1 MEHSSQ
7 LCRTSAR
14 RSPASDRCLG
24 EGRRMTVA
32 EERSG
37 DNRLWEEM
45 PEADFVG
52 RVCALPPV
60 SRCSADKGAPKLN
73 PRPLACFNR
82 FPWQEEGRWGKAHR
96 PPRRGCPAG
105 TERPDLELLR
115 ECSGALRQSCQQT
128 GTCDPESRPGP
139 NEDSS
144 RTVSFNYSKHRVLD
158 NY

>member
-1 MEHSSQ
+1 MIENSSQ
-7 LCRTSAR
+7 LCRPSAR

-37 DNRLWEEM
+37 DNRC
-45 PEADFVG
+45 VG
-52 RVCALPPV
+52 RDARGRLCRRVCALPV

-73 PRPLACFNR
+73 TRPLACFNR

-96 PPRRGCPAG
+96 SPKRGCPAG

-115 ECSGALRQSCQQT
+115 EYSGALRQSCQKT
-128 GTCDPESRPGP
+128 GTCDPETRPGP
-139 NEDSS
+139 K
-144 RTVSFNYSKHRVLD
+144 RGQLLKGQF
-158 NY
+158 